1 MAWHTQN
8 VQCMVTLIT
17 TTRCH
22 LGHLRPQ
29 ESSWILAQVP
39 TRALWCSKI
48 FPVTS
53 AKSRTHFPRFPWT
66 PEFFHSHRLCQFFV
80 FCFFLEIP
88 DTKLLCAHKQ
98 DSART
103 VHFVWK
109 IIQKILDLV
118 REYLDIET
126 SCHWVSGP
134 HIRDFS
140 PPSSFLLPFACFSSP
155 STTSSPFPSSPL
167 PPFLFVSQSLSSPF
181 PSPWSLCIP
190 HPPSILVSNSSVST
204 MQNGFPFLE
213 TWSHQPLEGLGG
225 NLHAQFLTQAFFPY

>member
-80 FCFFLEIP
+80 FWFFLEIP
-88 DTKLLCAHKQ
+88 WHKTLVCSQARLCSH
-98 DSART
+98 SALR
-103 VHFVWK
+103 VKNNSEDFGFSAGVFRYWNF
-109 IIQKILDLV
+109 LPLGV
-118 REYLDIET
+118 RSSYQ
-126 SCHWVSGP
+126 GF
-134 HIRDFS
+134 FS
-140 PPSSFLLPFACFSSP
+140 PFF
-155 STTSSPFPSSPL
+155 FPSSL
-167 PPFLFVSQSLSSPF
+167 RMFL
-181 PSPWSLCIP
+181 
-190 HPPSILVSNSSVST
+190 
-204 MQNGFPFLE
+204 
-213 TWSHQPLEGLGG
+213 
-225 NLHAQFLTQAFFPY
+225 